1 MGKRPA
7 IDGARLAKLASDGRE
22 LYGAMPQPL
31 FSGDA
36 CLCHCEPVA
45 HAACSAGGDPRH
57 GIPPPTAPAE
67 RTPLETRADK
77 VVALINGKGD
87 PEQIFSAG
95 FLKAASPAQLAAI
108 SAMFIAQLG
117 NAMAV
122 ETLNPRGG
130 TRAALVIRFERGTA
144 KGSLAIDPAQ
154 ENRITGLL
162 FTQLDPVAQEGVTPA
177 KIAADLAALP
187 GTVTA
192 WFAPLVGA
200 APLVSINPDT
210 PLALGSTFKLYV
222 LAALA
227 EDVKAGRRKWD
238 DVVPLTAK
246 SYPSGQLQ
254 TWPKGSPVTLHT
266 LASMMIAISDNTA
279 TDQLIA
285 ALGKARILELMK
297 ASGHADPS
305 RNDPFLTTREL
316 FVLKAGGA
324 PQIAGWRKSDTP
336 RRAAILESR
345 VSEDPTL
352 EQVTSAF
359 AGGPAALDIEWY
371 ASPADLAKLIGRMRR
386 TADPK
391 AFEIMAINPAA
402 SAAILA
408 NWRYVGFKGGSEPG
422 VINTTWLLTDKG
434 GRDWVLTAGW
444 NNEGAAVDD
453 VKFVGLAQRI
463 LLLPR

>member
-57 GIPPPTAPAE
+57 GTPPPTAPAE
-67 RTPLETRADK
+67 RTPLETRADE
-77 VVALINGKGD
+77 VVALINGKAD

-192 WFAPLVGA
+192 WFAPLDGA
-200 APLVSINPDT
+200 APMVSINPDT

-227 EDVKAGRRKWD
+227 EDVKAGRRKWA

-254 TWPKGSPVTLHT
+254 IWPKGSPVTLHT

-305 RNDPFLTTREL
+305 
-316 FVLKAGGA
+316 
-324 PQIAGWRKSDTP
+324 